1 MKNFLIVLFIS
12 LVFQGCGVK
21 MGVVMPMG
29 DGIYTLT
36 GNGRSGFVALGKI
49 RRKVLKEADM
59 YAKESNTTL
68 EVISVNE
75 VKTSFGVWPQ
85 IDLTFRIVNESIKV
99 SDPKNVNTKT
109 IIKSASTNGSST
121 SKQITT
127 KKDKTQKENDKY
139 ERLLKLGEL
148 KRQGILSDEEFQK
161 EKEKIL
167 NENQK

>member
-1 MKNFLIVLFIS
+1 
-12 LVFQGCGVK
+12 

-109 IIKSASTNGSST
+109 IIKSASTNGSTT